1 MTTNQL
7 NSCEQQHLMIGMVNM
22 NNLSNRD
29 IERLYDRYNPNNVKT
44 NDRVS
49 VKLGSI
55 IYEARIVGL
64 ELDVKNRKVF
74 ANLKLVDT
82 TRRVPIRV
90 DCADCYPRT
99 LTYPG
104 HHNNG

>member
-1 MTTNQL
+1 
-7 NSCEQQHLMIGMVNM
+7 MIGMENM

-29 IERLYDRYNPNNVKT
+29 IEKLYDRYNPNKVKT

-64 ELDVKNRKVF
+64 ELDMKNRKVF
-74 ANLKLVDT
+74 ANLKLLDT
-82 TRRVPIRV
+82 TKRVPIRV
-90 DCADCYPRT
+90 DCADCYPKT
-99 LTYPG
+99 PIFPG